1 MACGQEDGRLPA
13 YRGQMTT
20 EGSAPDQE
28 SGDRSAEDRQPE
40 NRQPENRLG
49 RAGALVGPIVF
60 GLIGVVLII
69 LAIEF
74 L

>member
-13 YRGQMTT
+13 YRGQMAT

-28 SGDRSAEDRQPE
+28 SGDRSAED
-40 NRQPENRLG
+40 RQPENRLG